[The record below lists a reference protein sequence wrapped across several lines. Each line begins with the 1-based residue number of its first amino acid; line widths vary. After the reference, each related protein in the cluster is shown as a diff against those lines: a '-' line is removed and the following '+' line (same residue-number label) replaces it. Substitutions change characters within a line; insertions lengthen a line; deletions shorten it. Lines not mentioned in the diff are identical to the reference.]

1 MLIQSCAMHNV
12 EAHKLLH
19 DWDIFL
25 CICDGRKHFSN
36 SSRETFKFAFNDS
49 VSSIN
54 DAHFGATVITR
65 SDGSEFASPRTSE
78 ANATFAFCFSIEF
91 IMHGMSVAY
100 LKAVYSDRL
109 WSNMQ
114 IDHRTM
120 LQTFMKID
128 FWSSQRICWSCCR
141 IVFCFHLMLI
151 QMLARSQNIS
161 KAQSTIWIRHS
172 KLSQTTKDRLT
183 IKMFSTAPQVYHSP
197 LKLFWK
203 AIWPKRSLLAT
214 KGKSFHRTATHYD
227 LLMMETKRIS
237 K

>member
-1 MLIQSCAMHNV
+1 MAVNLHRREHLKLSSFSLTQLLLFAFRSSLLCTAC
-12 EAHKLLH
+12 LLH
-19 DWDIFL
+19 IWRLFTRTDYEATCKSIIEQCCKHLWKLIFDL
-25 CICDGRKHFSN
+25 LK
-36 SSRETFKFAFNDS
+36 
-49 VSSIN
+49 
-54 DAHFGATVITR
+54 
-65 SDGSEFASPRTSE
+65 EFV
-78 ANATFAFCFSIEF
+78 N
-91 IMHGMSVAY
+91 V
-100 LKAVYSDRL
+100 
-109 WSNMQ
+109 
-114 IDHRTM
+114 
-120 LQTFMKID
+120 
-128 FWSSQRICWSCCR
+128 WSCCR